1 MKRRYISLLCSSSL
15 LVMISSCGGETE
27 SNSQEA
33 DADSTVAE
41 VETQSLGF
49 DAQGGS
55 SYAVPSPN
63 ELFSII
69 KDSHLP
75 YVDGLVST
83 EQPNYETSKEQALN
97 FGRLTADIAYTA
109 SYEKFQESITN
120 FDNLRKIGNDLG
132 ISYVFDELLVNRFK
146 SNMDNADSLEVISSG
161 TYQSIIAQLEENE
174 KGSTL
179 AIIAAGG
186 FVESIY
192 LLTTLI
198 GEYQDDD
205 EIIQRLADQKLVM
218 ENVLDYL
225 NLYAEEDRVIEVL
238 EEVRGVSET
247 FLNLEEEEVSESVD
261 TEGGKVVLGGSRV
274 IMTEAEFNTLK
285 EAAASYRNN
294 FANATKS

>member
-1 MKRRYISLLCSSSL
+1 
-15 LVMISSCGGETE
+15 
-27 SNSQEA
+27 
-33 DADSTVAE
+33 
-41 VETQSLGF
+41 
-49 DAQGGS
+49 
-55 SYAVPSPN
+55 
-63 ELFSII
+63 
-69 KDSHLP
+69 
-75 YVDGLVST
+75 
-83 EQPNYETSKEQALN
+83 
-97 FGRLTADIAYTA
+97 
-109 SYEKFQESITN
+109 
-120 FDNLRKIGNDLG
+120 
-132 ISYVFDELLVNRFK
+132 
-146 SNMDNADSLEVISSG
+146 MDNADSLEVISSG

>member
-120 FDNLRKIGNDLG
+120 CDNLRKIGNDLG